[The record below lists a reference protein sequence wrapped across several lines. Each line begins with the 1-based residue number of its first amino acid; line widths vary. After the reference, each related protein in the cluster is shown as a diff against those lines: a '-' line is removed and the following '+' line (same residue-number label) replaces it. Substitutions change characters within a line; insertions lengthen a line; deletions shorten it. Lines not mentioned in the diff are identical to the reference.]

1 MTVTGPALAAMLAV
15 CTALPALA
23 HPHVF
28 IDTKVEVIL
37 NPEGKVDAIRVTW
50 IYDELYSLSIIEDR
64 GFDPDFDGV
73 LDSAEKAALSGFDM
87 VWDEGYSGD
96 TYVLAG
102 EMPLGLSGPSDWTA
116 DYVAGQLVSTH
127 LRRVETPVDPLN
139 VPFAVQSYDP
149 SYYVSYRIVG
159 TPKVTGGTD
168 CTVAI
173 FQPDFAAAD
182 KALEAALEEYYGSD
196 LEGDFPAIGAAYS
209 DEVRLT
215 CPARS

>member
-1 MTVTGPALAAMLAV
+1 
-15 CTALPALA
+15 
-23 HPHVF
+23 
-28 IDTKVEVIL
+28 
-37 NPEGKVDAIRVTW
+37 
-50 IYDELYSLSIIEDR
+50 
-64 GFDPDFDGV
+64 
-73 LDSAEKAALSGFDM
+73 M

-139 VPFAVQSYDP
+139 VPFVVQSYDP

>member
-1 MTVTGPALAAMLAV
+1 MKAAGPAFLAMIAA
-15 CTALPALA
+15 CNALPALA

-28 IDTKVEVIL
+28 IDTEVEIIL
-37 NPEGKVDAIRVTW
+37 NAGGMVDAVRVTW
-50 IYDELYSLSIIEDR
+50 VYDELYTLSIIEDR

-87 VWDEGYSGD
+87 VWDEGYPGD

-102 EMPLGLSGPSDWTA
+102 ETPLGLGGPSDWTA
-116 DYVAGQLVSTH
+116 DYVDGRLVSTH
-127 LRRVETPVDPLN
+127 MRRVEPPVDPRDL
-139 VPFAVQSYDP
+139 PFVVQSYDP

-168 CTVAI
+168 CAAMI
-173 FQPDFAAAD
+173 FEPDLAAAD
-182 KALEAALEEYYGSD
+182 RALEAALEEYYGSD
-196 LEGDFPAIGAAYS
+196 LEGDFPAVGAAYA

>member
-1 MTVTGPALAAMLAV
+1 MIAV
-15 CTALPALA
+15 CAALPAFS

-28 IDTKVEVIL
+28 IDTGVELIL
-37 NPEGKVDAIRVTW
+37 NSDGQVDAVRITW
-50 IYDELYSLSIIEDR
+50 FYDELYTLSIIEDR

-87 VWDEGYSGD
+87 EWDEGFAGD

-102 EMPLGLSGPSDWTA
+102 ETPLGLSGPSGWTA
-116 DYVAGQLVSTH
+116 DYVAGKLVSTH
-127 LRRVETPVDPLN
+127 LRRLKTPVSPADAP
-139 VPFAVQSYDP
+139 VIVQSYDP
-149 SYYVSYRIVG
+149 GFYVSYRIVG
-159 TPKVTGGTD
+159 TPKVTGGQD
-168 CTVAI
+168 CTAEI
-173 FQPDFAAAD
+173 FQPDLAAAD

-196 LEGDFPAIGAAYS
+196 LEGEFPAIGAAYS